1 MAKRYKKSNKAVLKQ
16 VSVYHGN
23 EGGRHDPWSYTE
35 YLVNGCVLHMG
46 LGVWLETP
54 DEKVHS
60 YEINV
65 PAKLNHWSKFDK
77 KEQYQESILIKRF
90 EKITGVTLADIDR
103 QENRYEPE
111 SDYAMYGGM

>member
-16 VSVYHGN
+16 VSIHHGS
-23 EGGRHDPWSYTE
+23 EGSRHDPWSYTE

-60 YEINV
+60 HEIKV
-65 PAKLNHWSKFDK
+65 SAKLNK
-77 KEQYQESILIKRF
+77 KEQHQESILIKRF
-90 EKITGVTLADIDR
+90 ERITGVTLEAIDR
-103 QENRYEPE
+103 QENRYDPE
-111 SDYAMYGGM
+111 FDCAMYGGM